1 MLNSFTLAI
10 IHKKIQGSTMLD
22 MEDKI
27 KIFKALG
34 NETRFKIFK
43 NIFTGGY
50 ACSIDESQPKD
61 DMIAQATCVTSI
73 AEHFDFALP
82 TISRHLKELKDA
94 KIITMTK
101 SKNKIYIEPNIE
113 TMKEI
118 AECFKVLVEEYE
130 KGVVFQ
136 FDNTK

>member
-1 MLNSFTLAI
+1 
-10 IHKKIQGSTMLD
+10 MLD
-22 MEDKI
+22 MDDKI

-50 ACSIDESQPKD
+50 ACSIDDSQPKD
-61 DMIAQATCVTSI
+61 DIIAQATCVTSI

-94 KIITMTK
+94 QIITMTK

-118 AECFKVLVEEYE
+118 SECFTKLVKEYE
-130 KGVVFQ
+130 EGTLYQ

>member
-1 MLNSFTLAI
+1 
-10 IHKKIQGSTMLD
+10 MLD
-22 MEDKI
+22 MHDKI

-34 NETRFKIFK
+34 NETRFMIFK

-50 ACSIDESQPKD
+50 ACSIDDTKPKD
-61 DMIAQATCVTSI
+61 DIIAQATCVTSI

-101 SKNKIYIEPNIE
+101 SKNKIYIEPNID

-118 AECFKVLVEEYE
+118 AGCFNILVEDYE
-130 KGVVFQ
+130 NGVVYQ

>member
-1 MLNSFTLAI
+1 MLN
-10 IHKKIQGSTMLD
+10 MD
-22 MEDKI
+22 DKI

-50 ACSIDESQPKD
+50 ACSIDNTQPKD
-61 DMIAQATCVTSI
+61 DIIAQATCVTSI

-94 KIITMTK
+94 KIIRMTK
-101 SKNKIYIEPNIE
+101 NKNKIYIEPNIE

-118 AECFKVLVEEYE
+118 SGCFEVLVSDYE
-130 KGVVFQ
+130 KKIIYQ

>member
-1 MLNSFTLAI
+1 
-10 IHKKIQGSTMLD
+10 

-50 ACSIDESQPKD
+50 ACSIDDTQPKD
-61 DMIAQATCVTSI
+61 DIIAQATCVTTI
-73 AEHFDFALP
+73 AEQFDFALP
-82 TISRHLKELKDA
+82 TISRHLKELKEA
-94 KIITMTK
+94 KIITMKK
-101 SKNKIYIEPNIE
+101 SKNKIYIEPNID

-118 AECFKVLVEEYE
+118 ASCFDTLVKDYE
-130 KGVVFQ
+130 KGVVYQ
-136 FDNTK
+136 FDNTQ

>member
-1 MLNSFTLAI
+1 MLN
-10 IHKKIQGSTMLD
+10 MD
-22 MEDKI
+22 EKI

-34 NETRFKIFK
+34 HETRFKIFK

-50 ACSIDESQPKD
+50 ACSIDDNQPKED
-61 DMIAQATCVTSI
+61 IIAQATCVTTI

-101 SKNKIYIEPNIE
+101 RKNKIYIEPNLNTI
-113 TMKEI
+113 KEI
-118 AECFKVLVEEYE
+118 AGCFDEIVKNFDSGLE
-130 KGVVFQ
+130 FQ
-136 FDNTK
+136 FDNTKK

>member
-1 MLNSFTLAI
+1 MLN
-10 IHKKIQGSTMLD
+10 

-50 ACSIDESQPKD
+50 ACSIDDSQPKD
-61 DMIAQATCVTSI
+61 DIIAQATCVTSI
-73 AEHFDFALP
+73 AEQFDFALP
-82 TISRHLKELKDA
+82 TISRHLKELRDA
-94 KIITMTK
+94 QIITMTK

-118 AECFKVLVEEYE
+118 SECFTKLVQEYE
-130 KGVVFQ
+130 EGVVYQ
-136 FDNTK
+136 FDNTKR

>member
-1 MLNSFTLAI
+1 MLN
-10 IHKKIQGSTMLD
+10 

-50 ACSIDESQPKD
+50 ACSIDNAQPKD
-61 DMIAQATCVTSI
+61 DIIAQATCVTSI

-118 AECFKVLVEEYE
+118 SGCFDVIVKEYE
-130 KGVVFQ
+130 EGIVHQ
-136 FDNTK
+136 YDNTK

>member
-1 MLNSFTLAI
+1 M
-10 IHKKIQGSTMLD
+10 MLD
-22 MEDKI
+22 MNDKI

-94 KIITMTK
+94 QIITMTK
-101 SKNKIYIEPNIE
+101 SKNKIYIEPNID

-118 AECFKVLVEEYE
+118 AECFGKLVKEYE
-130 KGVVFQ
+130 EGVVYQ

>member
-1 MLNSFTLAI
+1 
-10 IHKKIQGSTMLD
+10 MLD
-22 MEDKI
+22 MEQKI

-34 NETRFKIFK
+34 HETRFKIFK
-43 NIFTGGY
+43 NSLTGVY
-50 ACSIDESQPKD
+50 AWASDERQPKD

-94 KIITMTK
+94 QIITMTK
-101 SKNKIYIEPNIE
+101 RSNKIYIEPNIE

-118 AECFKVLVEEYE
+118 AECFSVLVKEFED
-130 KGVVFQ
+130 GVVFQ
-136 FDNTK
+136 YDNTQETSLN

>member
-1 MLNSFTLAI
+1 MLNI
-10 IHKKIQGSTMLD
+10 
-22 MEDKI
+22 EDKI

-50 ACSIDESQPKD
+50 ACSIDDKKPED
-61 DMIAQATCVTSI
+61 DIIAQATCVTSI
-73 AEHFDFALP
+73 ADQFDFALP

-118 AECFKVLVEEYE
+118 AECFRKLVKEYE
-130 KGVVFQ
+130 EGVVYQ
-136 FDNTK
+136 FDNTKS

>member
-1 MLNSFTLAI
+1 
-10 IHKKIQGSTMLD
+10 MLD
-22 MEDKI
+22 MDDKI

-50 ACSIDESQPKD
+50 ACSIDEKQPKD

-94 KIITMTK
+94 QIITMTK

-118 AECFKVLVEEYE
+118 AECFNVLVEEYE

>member
-1 MLNSFTLAI
+1 MLN
-10 IHKKIQGSTMLD
+10 

-50 ACSIDESQPKD
+50 ACSIDDSQPQD
-61 DMIAQATCVTSI
+61 DIIAQATCVSSI
-73 AEHFDFALP
+73 AKHFDFALP

-94 KIITMTK
+94 KIITMIK

-118 AECFKVLVEEYE
+118 AGCFNVIVKEYE
-130 KGVVFQ
+130 ESVVYQ
-136 FDNTK
+136 YDNTK

>member
-1 MLNSFTLAI
+1 
-10 IHKKIQGSTMLD
+10 MLD
-22 MEDKI
+22 MDDKI

-43 NIFTGGY
+43 NVFTGGY
-50 ACSIDESQPKD
+50 ACSIDNTQPKD
-61 DMIAQATCVTSI
+61 DLIAQATCVTSI

-118 AECFKVLVEEYE
+118 AGCFDTLVKAYE
-130 KGVVFQ
+130 SGVVYQ
-136 FDNTK
+136 FDNTQK

>member
-1 MLNSFTLAI
+1 MKVDYKGI
-10 IHKKIQGSTMLD
+10 RHMLD
-22 MEDKI
+22 MDQKI

-61 DMIAQATCVTSI
+61 NMIAQATCVTSI

-94 KIITMTK
+94 QIITMTK
-101 SKNKIYIEPNIE
+101 SSNKIYIEPNIE

-118 AECFKVLVEEYE
+118 SSCFSELVENFEAGMTY
-130 KGVVFQ
+130 Q
-136 FDNTK
+136 FDNTKSV

>member
-1 MLNSFTLAI
+1 
-10 IHKKIQGSTMLD
+10 MLD

-43 NIFTGGY
+43 MLFTGGY
-50 ACSIDESQPKD
+50 VCSIDSSQPKD
-61 DMIAQATCVTSI
+61 DIIAQATCVSTI
-73 AEHFDFALP
+73 AKQFDFALP

-94 KIITMTK
+94 KIIIMK
-101 SKNKIYIEPNIE
+101 KDKNKIYIEPNIE

-118 AECFKVLVEEYE
+118 AGCFDTLVKNYE
-130 KGVVFQ
+130 KGMFYQDIV
-136 FDNTK
+136 D

>member
-1 MLNSFTLAI
+1 
-10 IHKKIQGSTMLD
+10 MLD
-22 MEDKI
+22 MDDKI

-50 ACSIDESQPKD
+50 ACSIDDTKPSD
-61 DMIAQATCVTSI
+61 DIIAQATCVTSI
-73 AEHFDFALP
+73 ANEFDFALP

-94 KIITMTK
+94 KIIIMK
-101 SKNKIYIEPNIE
+101 KNKNKIYIEPNIE

-118 AECFKVLVEEYE
+118 AECFGTLVGNFD
-130 KGVVFQ
+130 KGVVYQ

>member
-1 MLNSFTLAI
+1 
-10 IHKKIQGSTMLD
+10 MLD
-22 MEDKI
+22 MDDKI

-50 ACSIDESQPKD
+50 ACSIDNTQPKND
-61 DMIAQATCVTSI
+61 IIAQATCVTSI

-118 AECFKVLVEEYE
+118 AGCFDILVKEYE
-130 KGVVFQ
+130 KGVVYQ
-136 FDNTK
+136 FDNTSSS

>member
-1 MLNSFTLAI
+1 MLN
-10 IHKKIQGSTMLD
+10 

-43 NIFTGGY
+43 TLFTGGY
-50 ACSIDESQPKD
+50 ACSIDNSQPKND
-61 DMIAQATCVTSI
+61 IIAQATCVTSI
-73 AEHFDFALP
+73 AEQFNFALP
-82 TISRHLKELKDA
+82 TISRHLKEMKDA

-113 TMKEI
+113 TMEEI
-118 AECFKVLVEEYE
+118 AGCFDTLLKEYAV
-130 KGVVFQ
+130 GVVYQ
-136 FDNTK
+136 YDNTK

>member
-1 MLNSFTLAI
+1 MLN
-10 IHKKIQGSTMLD
+10 MD
-22 MEDKI
+22 DKI

-50 ACSIDESQPKD
+50 ACSIDNTQPKD
-61 DMIAQATCVTSI
+61 DIIAQATCVTTI

-101 SKNKIYIEPNIE
+101 SKNKIFIEPNIE

-118 AECFKVLVEEYE
+118 AECFTTLVKTYEE
-130 KGVVFQ
+130 GVVYQ
-136 FDNTK
+136 YDNTK